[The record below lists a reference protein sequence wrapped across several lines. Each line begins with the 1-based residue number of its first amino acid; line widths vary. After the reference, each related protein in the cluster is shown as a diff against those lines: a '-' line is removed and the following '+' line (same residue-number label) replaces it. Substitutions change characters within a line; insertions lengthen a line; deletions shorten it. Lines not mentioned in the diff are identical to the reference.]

1 MNNHTQDSQS
11 ELTYGYDPASPE
23 GDYSALTIKHKDNFY
38 NFVGDEA
45 DVIEAYVTTRV
56 KEAERLARLDEQK
69 RTDGAYKRF
78 HVKESAEG
86 DYIGAETD
94 WISGE
99 KRIEQLEALTTTTNG
114 KGE

>member
-1 MNNHTQDSQS
+1 MSTQDSKS
-11 ELTYGYDPASPE
+11 ELDKH
-23 GDYSALTIKHKDNFY
+23 LTIALAQMYIKYTVDNV
-38 NFVGDEA
+38 NVGLIVETITPI
-45 DVIEAYVTTRV
+45 IEAYITTRV
-56 KEAERLARLDEQK
+56 KGAERLARLDEQK

-114 KGE
+114 KAE